1 MICFFN
7 TSGQIV
13 SSMETRV
20 RAFSLPKPCCQKFS
34 STTCFTR
41 TRIICKPLCRFK
53 QHALRL
59 TESPPFSPASNTTGS
74 RPHRGGG
81 EWQKKMSELSSGGTR
96 NVMSEVFSPKRPWQ
110 HCSQDPGNVLWQIL
124 FSKVSFPLSLLSLSF
139 KQSNI
144 SVIT

>member
-81 EWQKKMSELSSGGTR
+81 SGRKKCPNYPAVALETSCQRSFPPKDLGNIAHKTLGMFSGKFYFPR
-96 NVMSEVFSPKRPWQ
+96 SP
-110 HCSQDPGNVLWQIL
+110 SLFL
-124 FSKVSFPLSLLSLSF
+124 FSLSPSNSPIFLL
-139 KQSNI
+139 
-144 SVIT
+144 